1 MSDRF
6 AIINVFSEM
15 NLVLFF
21 YHDERDLGFIPIS
34 IRRQK
39 LMELKITQSS
49 KSQKNIWAAAWTSL
63 FVLKRLKFSKL
74 LSLWQVLFRSLFL
87 SNLNPCENPILKEC
101 KSPSLIFNKLLSFIN
116 LKWRIQKREYCCTSN
131 GVRICRHIF
140 FTAMWDV
147 IVERQFLS
155 LWKKQYLLEKAAS
168 MRICL
173 IASSHL
179 LLSKLKWKSAQIMI
193 IKDSLLFEAM

>member
-1 MSDRF
+1 MFQGWQEDQKKYHLFCFWLSPVSSFFLPISLFQIKVTNLWSDKEWDTDLNNIADNIIPKAKLMSDRF

-116 LKWRIQKREYCCTSN
+116 LK
-131 GVRICRHIF
+131 
-140 FTAMWDV
+140 
-147 IVERQFLS
+147 
-155 LWKKQYLLEKAAS
+155 
-168 MRICL
+168 
-173 IASSHL
+173 
-179 LLSKLKWKSAQIMI
+179 
-193 IKDSLLFEAM
+193 

>member
-49 KSQKNIWAAAWTSL
+49 KSQKNI
-63 FVLKRLKFSKL
+63 
-74 LSLWQVLFRSLFL
+74 
-87 SNLNPCENPILKEC
+87 
-101 KSPSLIFNKLLSFIN
+101 
-116 LKWRIQKREYCCTSN
+116 
-131 GVRICRHIF
+131 
-140 FTAMWDV
+140 
-147 IVERQFLS
+147 
-155 LWKKQYLLEKAAS
+155 
-168 MRICL
+168 
-173 IASSHL
+173 
-179 LLSKLKWKSAQIMI
+179 
-193 IKDSLLFEAM
+193 